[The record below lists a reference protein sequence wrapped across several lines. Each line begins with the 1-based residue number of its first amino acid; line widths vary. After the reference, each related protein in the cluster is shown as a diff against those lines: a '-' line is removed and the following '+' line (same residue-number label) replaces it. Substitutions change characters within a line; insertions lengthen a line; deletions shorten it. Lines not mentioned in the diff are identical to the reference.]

1 MSFFLCI
8 SLLDITIGVC
18 MEKEISETYYFDP
31 TVFNENGK
39 SNHNGIS
46 FRMLIKEFER
56 NFHGRHATEYALNLY
71 GNSQAMNLL
80 ARSSGAAPFLIYGM
94 ELTQGKSFDAE
105 KDPYVNHEMDTYSRN
120 IYVYGID
127 SAYMTEF
134 DENGY
139 PIIDDENGIYPL
151 TLLIDSSMRNG
162 VLRLAAPTIDDDGEE
177 TEEVIIDVP
186 KYEYA

>member
-1 MSFFLCI
+1 
-8 SLLDITIGVC
+8 
-18 MEKEISETYYFDP
+18 
-31 TVFNENGK
+31 
-39 SNHNGIS
+39 
-46 FRMLIKEFER
+46 
-56 NFHGRHATEYALNLY
+56 
-71 GNSQAMNLL
+71 MNLL
-80 ARSSGAAPFLIYGM
+80 ARSCGAAPFLIYGM

-105 KDPYVNHEMDTYSRN
+105 KDPYVNHEMDTYSQN

-151 TLLIDSSMRNG
+151 TLLIDSSMRDG